1 MMTFASF
8 AVAVAII
15 CRQIIG
21 VAPTSTPGITV
32 FFENDGN
39 WTAHGSRPSALF
51 VNVPTD
57 QPTAADVC
65 AAYNET
71 LLPCNSFAGFQNAFS
86 YQKYLGSVSSEQLFW
101 SSCSETS
108 PVTSTGSVVDGSSE
122 TTFAYLC
129 TNSAPLVDK
138 VDMDFSV
145 FPRVNASYN
154 GTTYEGLRDH
164 MTFRFA
170 GIPFAEPP
178 TGNRRFKNAVALNS
192 TPYVNATKYSPACLQ
207 YGYFDGNAY
216 GLSESPPFMSIECPT
231 QVLMFYMQTLGGTA
245 RIVYI
250 STYIHHSFPSI
261 RRVERQ
267 ASR

>member
-1 MMTFASF
+1 MTFASF

-15 CRQIIG
+15 CQQIISVASISAPG
-21 VAPTSTPGITV
+21 VTIL
-32 FFENDGN
+32 FENDGN

-57 QPTAADVC
+57 QATAADVC

-71 LLPCNSFAGFQNAFS
+71 LLPCDLFAEFRNVFS
-86 YQKYLGSVSSEQLFW
+86 YQKYLGAISSEQLFW
-101 SSCSETS
+101 SSCSQTS
-108 PVTSTGSVVDGSSE
+108 PVTSTGAVADESPGI
-122 TTFAYLC
+122 TFAYLC

-138 VDMDFSV
+138 VDIDLSV

-178 TGNRRFKNAVALNS
+178 TGNLRFKNAIALNPTS
-192 TPYVNATKYSPACLQ
+192 YVNATKYRPACLQ

-216 GLSESPPFMSIECPT
+216 GLSECP
-231 QVLMFYMQTLGGTA
+231 
-245 RIVYI
+245 
-250 STYIHHSFPSI
+250 IH
-261 RRVERQ
+261 VN
-267 ASR
+267 